1 MEILRI
7 ENLNFAYPN
16 SDKKALDDISF
27 SVNEG
32 DFIVVCG
39 RSGCGKTTL
48 LKAIKREMTPHG
60 AMDGRIVYNGVS
72 LDKLDART
80 AAKDIGYVVQKPE
93 GQIIT
98 DKVWHELAF
107 GLESLGLSTP
117 VIRRRVGEM
126 ANYFGIHHWFR
137 EDTKTLSGGQ
147 KQILNLASVMA
158 MQPQILLLD
167 EPTSQLDPIAASEF
181 ISTLYKLNRE
191 LGLTIIIVEHRLEE
205 VFPIADKVMVMDE
218 SRISVFGSPA
228 VGMEK
233 PYLHQQRPSND

>member
-107 GLESLGLSTP
+107 GLESLGLSD
-117 VIRRRVGEM
+117 R
-126 ANYFGIHHWFR
+126 
-137 EDTKTLSGGQ
+137 K
-147 KQILNLASVMA
+147 SV
-158 MQPQILLLD
+158 
-167 EPTSQLDPIAASEF
+167 
-181 ISTLYKLNRE
+181 
-191 LGLTIIIVEHRLEE
+191 V
-205 VFPIADKVMVMDE
+205 
-218 SRISVFGSPA
+218 
-228 VGMEK
+228 
-233 PYLHQQRPSND
+233 